1 MGDEEYKV
9 EVKEKKSGLTEKEEI
24 PECRDVFLIPSNL
37 AHK

>member
-24 PECRDVFLIPSNL
+24 PESRDVFLIPSNL